1 MSAYVVRAPGVVD
14 HYDDVLDAM
23 PAARA
28 LAASGVR
35 NVRVFRCDPG
45 GEVLLAFVEN
55 HKRELKWARGDSR
68 RGEPVDQHSF
78 QDRAQR
84 GLL

>member
-1 MSAYVVRAPGVVD
+1 VKYAVRYRGGIE
-14 HYDDVLDAM
+14 HYDDVLDAL

-28 LAASGVR
+28 AR
-35 NVRVFRCDPG
+35 ERDEKNIRVFRCDPN
-45 GEVLLAFVEN
+45 GEVLLQEISDGLGVVGMPVE
-55 HKRELKWARGDSR
+55 GQ

>member
-1 MSAYVVRAPGVVD
+1 MSYVARSANGIE
-14 HYDDVLDAM
+14 HHDDVLDAM

-28 LAASGVR
+28 LAQSGVR

-55 HKRELKWARGDSR
+55 HKRELRWEWGDNR

>member
-1 MSAYVVRAPGVVD
+1 MRSANGVD

-23 PAARA
+23 PAARV
-28 LAASGVR
+28 LAQSGVR
-35 NVRVFRCDPG
+35 NVRVFRCDEG

-55 HKRELKWARGDSR
+55 HKHELRWEWGDTR
-68 RGEPVDQHSF
+68 RGELIDQHAL

>member
-1 MSAYVVRAPGVVD
+1 MKYAVRSPGACV

-28 LAASGVR
+28 LAQSGVR

-55 HKRELKWARGDSR
+55 HKRELRWAWGDNR

>member
-1 MSAYVVRAPGVVD
+1 MSYVVRSPGSVARF
-14 HYDDVLDAM
+14 DDVLDAL
-23 PAARA
+23 PAARSA
-28 LAASGVR
+28 R
-35 NVRVFRCDPG
+35 ERDEKNIRVFRCDPN
-45 GEVLLAFVEN
+45 GEVLLQEISDGLGVVGMPVE
-55 HKRELKWARGDSR
+55 GQ

>member
-1 MSAYVVRAPGVVD
+1 VSYVVRSPGSVARF
-14 HYDDVLDAM
+14 DDVLDAL

-28 LAASGVR
+28 AR
-35 NVRVFRCDPG
+35 ERDEKNIRVFRCDPN
-45 GEVLLAFVEN
+45 GEVLLQEISDGLGVVGMPVE
-55 HKRELKWARGDSR
+55 GQ

>member
-1 MSAYVVRAPGVVD
+1 MKYALRSPGACV
-14 HYDDVLDAM
+14 HYDDVLDAL

-28 LAASGVR
+28 AR
-35 NVRVFRCDPG
+35 ERDEKNIRVFRCDPG
-45 GEVLLAFVEN
+45 GEVLLQEISDGPGVVGMPVE
-55 HKRELKWARGDSR
+55 SR